1 MSVHDETWD
10 KCPKCKQT
18 IKTWHGDFHYSG
30 ECIKWDSWFVWN
42 ELKRSREAISES
54 IFNNMNKLIPNQG
67 PKKSSDAPLFN
78 QEYLPTQISTSET
91 DLENILDSLEFG
103 LELAQEALTDH
114 DARLGRT
121 IKKNAIW
128 AKELE
133 FQISMFKLR
142 ILFLEKLL
150 NKC

>member
-42 ELKRSREAISES
+42 ELKRSKEAISES
-54 IFNNMNKLIPNQG
+54 NFNNMNKLGPN
-67 PKKSSDAPLFN
+67 PKTDEILHPN
-78 QEYLPTQISTSET
+78 YQPTKISTSET